1 MAKKHVSFPKRVFT
15 ALGLGIVFGIALHLI
30 YGANSKVLETTTDWF
45 SIVGDGYVALLQM
58 IVMPLIFISIVSAFS
73 KIQIGDKFAKIGTY
87 IFMFLIGTVVYSR
100 YSRNFYAIV
109 FGLDASSIDLGSAEN
124 SRGSEISSQAKRSDC

>member
-1 MAKKHVSFPKRVFT
+1 M
-15 ALGLGIVFGIALHLI
+15 FGIALHLI

-58 IVMPLIFISIVSAFS
+58 IVMPLIFISIVSFS

-87 IFMFLIGTVVYSR
+87 IFMF
-100 YSRNFYAIV
+100 
-109 FGLDASSIDLGSAEN
+109 
-124 SRGSEISSQAKRSDC
+124 

>member
-1 MAKKHVSFPKRVFT
+1 
-15 ALGLGIVFGIALHLI
+15 
-30 YGANSKVLETTTDWF
+30 TDWF

-87 IFMFLIGTVVYSR
+87 IFMFLIWYCSYSR
-100 YSRNFYAIV
+100 YSRNFFMPLSLDLMPQATDWFSIV
-109 FGLDASSIDLGSAEN
+109 GDGYVALLQMIVMPLIFISIVSAF
-124 SRGSEISSQAKRSDC
+124 S